1 MTTKRTS
8 TYRFVPKL
16 RPNEKPITLHE
27 INAEEARNNPSL
39 FRNMWACYAQ
49 AVDRHWRPGDP
60 ERTYPHDI
68 VETYLS
74 EIGADATAKR
84 LSYIQRN
91 MVKPAS
97 EGRTKFFYCEQGGR
111 VVGVASLTDWT
122 KHSNRAY
129 HNLGIQ
135 VSRLYV
141 LPGYD
146 RLGLGSRLLRAIE
159 NYAFE
164 HGIPRL
170 YLEATK
176 PTEDFYLK
184 QGYQDAPP
192 DDPHIDSSGS
202 TIVGRLFFKD
212 IEQAVALEQPVAAR
226 GR

>member
-1 MTTKRTS
+1 MS
-8 TYRFVPKL
+8 VSPPTYRFAPKL
-16 RPNEKPITLHE
+16 VPNEKPITLHE
-27 INAEEARNNPSL
+27 IPAEEARQNPSL
-39 FRNMWACYAQ
+39 FSNLWACYAQ
-49 AVDRHWRPGDP
+49 AVDRHWRPGDLEHSYP
-60 ERTYPHDI
+60 ETT
-68 VETYLS
+68 VNQYLT
-74 EIGADATAKR
+74 EIGANTPSQR

-122 KHSNRAY
+122 KHAKSEY

-146 RLGLGSRLLRAIE
+146 RLGLGSRLLKAVE
-159 NYAFE
+159 NHAFE
-164 HGIPRL
+164 NGVRRL

-176 PTEDFYLK
+176 PTEAFYVK
-184 QGYQDAPP
+184 QGYQYAPP

-212 IEQAVALEQPVAAR
+212 LEPAIAPEKPQPAR

>member
-1 MTTKRTS
+1 MPLS
-8 TYRFVPKL
+8 AHPFRFAPKL
-16 RPNEKPITLHE
+16 APNDKPITLHE
-27 INAEEARNNPSL
+27 INAEEARQNPSL
-39 FRNMWACYAQ
+39 FRNLWACYAQ

-60 ERTYPHDI
+60 EHTYPDKT
-68 VETYLS
+68 VDEYLA
-74 EIGADATAKR
+74 EIGANTPTQR
-84 LSYIQRN
+84 VSYIERN

-122 KHSNRAY
+122 KHARSEY

-146 RLGLGSRLLRAIE
+146 RLGLGSRLLKAVE
-159 NYAFE
+159 NHAFE
-164 HGIPRL
+164 KGVRRL

-176 PTEDFYLK
+176 PTEAFYIK
-184 QGYQDAPP
+184 QGYHDAPP
-192 DDPHIDSSGS
+192 DDPHIDTSGS
-202 TIVGRLFFKD
+202 TIVGRLLFKD
-212 IEQAVALEQPVAAR
+212 LERAVEPEKLQFAR